1 MDRNDYCI
9 SVACFVTGF
18 GCNCQTQNKN
28 VYWMMQPLWQL
39 GDNSVMLFVCKR
51 RWLEDMHADWIVGQ
65 YRYWEAEHFLEQFLL
80 QESSVF
86 FVGLWPYCGGC
97 PISVTGEAT
106 TDTTGSHINS
116 KQKQDPSNAL
126 VVNYWGKIAS
136 VNKTE
141 RKIWTNDF
149 LLWVRQRGE

>member
-28 VYWMMQPLWQL
+28 VYWMMMQPLRQL
-39 GDNSVMLFVCKR
+39 GDKSVLLLLLFVR
-51 RWLEDMHADWIVGQ
+51 VGDSRTCIPIGLLDNTDTERQ
-65 YRYWEAEHFLEQFLL
+65 SIFWEQLLL
-80 QESSVF
+80 QEFPVF

-116 KQKQDPSNAL
+116 KQK
-126 VVNYWGKIAS
+126 
-136 VNKTE
+136 
-141 RKIWTNDF
+141 
-149 LLWVRQRGE
+149 